1 MPVKPTES
9 TRPAYIREYGETS
22 KYRKA
27 QSFLFRTSN
36 HLPTHLYTSNSL
48 VWRIN
53 CLSSS
58 LRPLIS
64 LSSCSAPSSPGL
76 RRGLPSATPARRLFL
91 LLSLPP
97 LCSLSV
103 AQSAVM
109 HLKLVSYCLGCYYGV
124 IGEIPCASR
133 MRLLI
138 SGLSGNR

>member
-9 TRPAYIREYGETS
+9 TRPAYIREYGESS

-27 QSFLFRTSN
+27 QSFLSRTSN
-36 HLPTHLYTSNSL
+36 HPPTHLNTSNSL

-53 CLSSS
+53 CLCSS
-58 LRPLIS
+58 LRPFIS

-76 RRGLPSATPARRLFL
+76 RRGLPSATPARRLSL
-91 LLSLPP
+91 RLSLPP
-97 LCSLSV
+97 PCSWSV

-109 HLKLVSYCLGCYYGV
+109 HLRQVSYCLGCHHGV
-124 IGEIPCASR
+124 LGEIPCATR

-138 SGLSGNR
+138 SGLPGNR